1 MRAETLVG
9 LTVRV
14 VVLAGV
20 TASVLAAAGAP
31 AEAQAP
37 SPDGLCDAAGVE
49 QFDDVGDGAYGSDHI
64 LCMRALG
71 LSVGLADG
79 AYGPER
85 ELTRAQMASFIVR
98 LWRDVLGRA
107 CPEVDTPF
115 TDVDPDIVHAA
126 DIDCLY
132 GLRITTGTTATTYDP
147 QAKLTSWQISL
158 FLMRTYRRAVD
169 TCGTVNP
176 GLEEAVDYL
185 EGLRVIPSVAE
196 GRSQAVVTRAQM
208 AVYVIGLWHNVSGRG
223 LPPAPPALLTAP
235 APDALPAVA
244 FSLRDFVNGRWLE
257 QQDARLASS
266 IKQLEWARDGV
277 DKVESAVIQDLL
289 YTAVE
294 DLRVASRIVSLG
306 WLTDGIDPT
315 EAEAVSDLRLLAQ
328 NAADAAEQAL
338 ALRWVTDGI
347 DSAEAEAL
355 DSLAW
360 ISRRDAA
367 AAARIADMPFATT
380 IESPDVTAL
389 RSLLTL
395 AVFWP
400 ESFERVLAHPTL
412 SAGLSD
418 DMSPVVGT
426 LHGAGGDPGLIDR
439 LLDPD
444 TVSIERRILRLP
456 LAGEVVAD
464 IIRTGPG
471 AARSMD
477 LLAHSLRCAEE
488 IMAVPL
494 PTGHV
499 ALLFEDAATGSFA
512 GVNFGTHMAAQA
524 RLDTDADRQ
533 GAEVAAAVIAH
544 EVAHY
549 YWRDNSA
556 WIDEGAARLV
566 EAISRR
572 ARTGQPVGAT
582 DHPCAH
588 ARAIAE
594 LESLGE
600 QQAALAFVC
609 SYSLGERLFV
619 DLYRTLGDGPFHA
632 GLRSL
637 YLRSRVAAGPA
648 RGQETTLLSIDHLR
662 EAFLASGD
670 AAATVIAR
678 WYDGTEPY
686 DLSGL
691 DHGPVDPRLPGIS
704 GRIDEAAIVVG
715 AEGPAVSGFSA
726 RAVEDSDD
734 WVYLKLKYSYGVDA
748 VAEVPMRIVEY
759 FEDGLRFA
767 ERAVV
772 LTAEPRSVGGW
783 WRLSVGAAPSEAWA
797 PGRYWVHVYADD
809 RKVAAVEYE
818 VTP

>member
-1 MRAETLVG
+1 M
-9 LTVRV
+9 
-14 VVLAGV
+14 
-20 TASVLAAAGAP
+20 
-31 AEAQAP
+31 
-37 SPDGLCDAAGVE
+37 E
-49 QFDDVGDGAYGSDHI
+49 QFDDVGDGAYGADHI

-71 LSVGLADG
+71 LSVGQADG
-79 AYGPER
+79 TYGPER

-98 LWRDVLGRA
+98 LWRDVLGRT
-107 CPEVDTPF
+107 CPQVDSPF
-115 TDVDPDIVHAA
+115 TDVDPDSVHAA

-132 GLRITTGTTATTYDP
+132 GLRITTGTTATTYEP
-147 QAKLTSWQISL
+147 NARLTASQISR

-169 TCGTVNP
+169 TCGTANP
-176 GLEEAVDYL
+176 GLQEAVDYL
-185 EGLRVIPSVAE
+185 QGLRVIPSAAE
-196 GRSQAVVTRAQM
+196 GSSEAAVTRAQM
-208 AVYVIGLWHNVSGRG
+208 AVYVIGLWHNTSGRG
-223 LPPAPPALLTAP
+223 LPPAPPELLEEP

-244 FSLRDFVNGRWLE
+244 FSLRDFANGHWLE
-257 QQDARLASS
+257 QTDARLASS
-266 IKQLEWARDGV
+266 IKRLEWARDGV
-277 DKVESAVIQDLL
+277 DEIESAVIQDLL

-294 DLRVASRIVSLG
+294 DLRVASRLASLD
-306 WLTDGIDPT
+306 WLTDGIDGT
-315 EAEAVSDLRLLAQ
+315 EAEAVSHLQWMAHNDADT
-328 NAADAAEQAL
+328 AAHVL
-338 ALRWVTDGI
+338 ALGWMTDSI
-347 DSAEAEAL
+347 DAAEAEAV
-355 DSLAW
+355 DRLAS
-360 ISRRDAA
+360 IAHHDAA
-367 AAARIADMPFATT
+367 AAARIADMPFAAT
-380 IESPDVTAL
+380 IETPDVTAL
-389 RSLLTL
+389 RSLAIL
-395 AVFWP
+395 AFFWP

-444 TVSIERRILRLP
+444 TVSIERRILWLP

-477 LLAHSLRCAEE
+477 LLEHSLRCAEE

-494 PTGHV
+494 PTSHV
-499 ALLFEDAATGSFA
+499 ALLFQDAATGSFA
-512 GVNFGTHMAAQA
+512 GLNFGTHITAQA
-524 RLDTDADRQ
+524 GLDTDADRQ

-572 ARTGQPVGAT
+572 TRTGQPVGAT
-582 DHPCAH
+582 DRPCAH

-600 QQAALAFVC
+600 QQPALAFFC
-609 SYSLGERLFV
+609 SYSLGERLFA

-648 RGQETTLLSIDHLR
+648 RGQETTLLSADHLR

-691 DHGPVDPRLPGIS
+691 DHGPVDPRLPGID

-726 RAVEDSDD
+726 RTVEDSND
-734 WVYLKLKYSYGVDA
+734 WVYLKLKYSYRVDA

-759 FEDGLRFA
+759 FEDGFRFA

-772 LTAEPRSVGGW
+772 LTPEPRNVGGS

-797 PGRYWVHVYADD
+797 PGRYWVHVYAGD

>member
-1 MRAETLVG
+1 MRTKTLVG
-9 LTVRV
+9 LIVKV
-14 VVLAGV
+14 AVLAGV
-20 TASVLAAAGAP
+20 TASVLAVEGAL
-31 AEAQAP
+31 AEAQGP
-37 SPDGLCDAAGVE
+37 SPAGLCDAAGVE
-49 QFDDVGDGAYGSDHI
+49 QFDDVGDGAYGSGHI

-71 LSVGLADG
+71 LSVGRADG
-79 AYGPER
+79 TYGPER

-115 TDVDPDIVHAA
+115 TDVDPDSVHAA

-132 GLRITTGTTATTYDP
+132 GLRITAGTTATTYDP
-147 QAKLTSWQISL
+147 QAKLTSSQISL

-185 EGLRVIPSVAE
+185 EGLRVIPSAAE
-196 GRSQAVVTRAQM
+196 GRSQAAVTRAQM

-223 LPPAPPALLTAP
+223 LPPAPPRLIAEP
-235 APDALPAVA
+235 APHALPAAA
-244 FSLRDFVNGRWLE
+244 FSLRDFANGRWLE
-257 QQDARLASS
+257 QTDPALAAS

-277 DKVESAVIQDLL
+277 DRVESAVIQDLL
-289 YTAVE
+289 YTALS
-294 DLRVASRIVSLG
+294 DLGLASRIVSLG

-328 NAADAAEQAL
+328 NAADVAEQAL

-347 DSAEAEAL
+347 DSAEADAL

-360 ISRRDAA
+360 ISSGDAT
-367 AAARIADMPFATT
+367 AAARLADMPFAAT
-380 IESPDVTAL
+380 IEPPDVTAL
-389 RSLLTL
+389 RSLLIL
-395 AVFWP
+395 SVFWS

-418 DMSPVVGT
+418 DMSPVVGI
-426 LHGAGGDPGLIDR
+426 LHSAPGDPGLIDR

-444 TVSIERRILRLP
+444 TVSIERRILWLP

-477 LLAHSLRCAEE
+477 LLERSLRCAEE
-488 IMAVPL
+488 IMAVPM
-494 PTGHV
+494 PTSHV
-499 ALLFEDAATGSFA
+499 ALLFEDVATGSFA
-512 GVNFGTHMAAQA
+512 GVHLGTHMAARA
-524 RLDTDADRQ
+524 EFDTDADRQ
-533 GAEVAAAVIAH
+533 GAEVAADVIAH

-549 YWRDNSA
+549 YWRDNPA
-556 WIDEGAARLV
+556 WINEGAANFM
-566 EAISRR
+566 EAVSRR
-572 ARTGQPVGAT
+572 ARTGQPVSAT
-582 DHPCAH
+582 DRPCAH
-588 ARAIAE
+588 ARAIVE

-600 QQAALAFVC
+600 QQAELAFVC
-609 SYSLGERLFV
+609 SYSLGERLFA
-619 DLYRTLGDGPFHA
+619 DLYRTLGDGPFHT

-648 RGQETTLLSIDHLR
+648 RGQETTALSVDHLR
-662 EAFLASGD
+662 EAFAASGD

-691 DHGPVDPRLPGIS
+691 DQGPVDPRLPGID

-715 AEGPAVSGFSA
+715 AAGPAVSGFSA

-734 WVYLKLKYSYGVDA
+734 GVYLKLQYSYRVDA

-759 FEDGLRFA
+759 FEDGLRF
-767 ERAVV
+767 EDRAVV
-772 LTAEPRSVGGW
+772 LTAEPRNDGGRW
-783 WRLSVGAAPSEAWA
+783 LLSLGIVPTEAWA
-797 PGRYWVHVYADD
+797 PGRYWVHVYAGD

-818 VTP
+818 VAP

>member
-1 MRAETLVG
+1 MRARTLVG
-9 LTVRV
+9 LIVKV

-20 TASVLAAAGAP
+20 TASVLAVAGAP
-31 AEAQAP
+31 AEAQGP
-37 SPDGLCDAAGVE
+37 SADRLCDAAGVE

-107 CPEVDTPF
+107 CPEVDAPF
-115 TDVDPDIVHAA
+115 TDVDPDSVHAA

-132 GLRITTGTTATTYDP
+132 GLGVTTGTTATTYEP

-158 FLMRTYRRAVD
+158 FLIRTYRRAVD

-185 EGLRVIPSVAE
+185 KGLRVIPSAAE
-196 GRSQAVVTRAQM
+196 GSGEAAVTRAQM
-208 AVYVIGLWHNVSGRG
+208 AVYVIGLWHNISGRG
-223 LPPAPPALLTAP
+223 LPPAPPRLLVEP

-244 FSLRDFVNGRWLE
+244 FSLRDFANGRWLE
-257 QQDARLASS
+257 QTDPALAAS
-266 IKQLEWARDGV
+266 IKRLEWVRDGV
-277 DKVESAVIQDLL
+277 DEIESAAIQDLL
-289 YTAVE
+289 YTAVS
-294 DLRVASRIVSLG
+294 DLGLASRIVSLG

-315 EAEAVSDLRLLAQ
+315 EAEAVSDLRLLAR
-328 NAADAAEQAL
+328 NAADAAEQVL

-360 ISRRDAA
+360 ISRHAA
-367 AAARIADMPFATT
+367 AVARIAGMPFAAT
-380 IESPDVTAL
+380 IEPPDVTAL

-395 AVFWP
+395 AVFFP

-418 DMSPVVGT
+418 DMSPVVAT
-426 LHGAGGDPGLIDR
+426 LLSAGSDTGRIDR

-477 LLAHSLRCAEE
+477 LLAHSMRCAEE

-494 PTGHV
+494 PTSHV
-499 ALLFEDAATGSFA
+499 ALLFEDGATGAFA
-512 GVNFGTHMAAQA
+512 GSNFGTHITA
-524 RLDTDADRQ
+524 RAGLDTDADGQ
-533 GAEVAAAVIAH
+533 VAEVAADVIAH

-549 YWRDNSA
+549 YWRDNSG
-556 WIDEGAARLV
+556 WIDEGAALLM

-572 ARTGQPVGAT
+572 ARTGQPVSAT
-582 DHPCAH
+582 NRPCAH

-600 QQAALAFVC
+600 QQALLAFSC
-609 SYSLGERLFV
+609 NYSLGGRLFV
-619 DLYRTLGDGPFHA
+619 DLYRTLADGPFHA
-632 GLRSL
+632 GFRSL

-648 RGQETTLLSIDHLR
+648 RGQETTVLSIDHLR
-662 EAFLASGD
+662 GAFLASGD

-686 DLSGL
+686 DLGDL
-691 DHGPVDPRLPGIS
+691 DHGTVDPRLPGID

-734 WVYLKLKYSYGVDA
+734 RVYLKLQYSYRVDA
-748 VAEVPMRIVEY
+748 VTEVPMRIVEY
-759 FEDGLRFA
+759 FEDGLRFR
-767 ERAVV
+767 ERAAVR
-772 LTAEPRSVGGW
+772 TAEPGNAGGW
-783 WRLSVGAAPSEAWA
+783 WRLSVGAPPTEAWA
-797 PGRYWVHVYADD
+797 PGRYWVYVYAGD

>member
-1 MRAETLVG
+1 MCVQVFLG
-9 LTVRV
+9 LIVKV

-20 TASVLAAAGAP
+20 TASVLAVEGAL
-31 AEAQAP
+31 AEAQGP
-37 SPDGLCDAAGVE
+37 SSDGLCDAAGVE

-79 AYGPER
+79 AYGPKR

-115 TDVDPDIVHAA
+115 TDVDPDSVHAA

-132 GLRITTGTTATTYDP
+132 GLRITTGTTATTYEP
-147 QAKLTSWQISL
+147 QTKLTSWQISL

-185 EGLRVIPSVAE
+185 EGLRVIPAAAE
-196 GRSQAVVTRAQM
+196 GRSQAAVTRAQM
-208 AVYVIGLWHNVSGRG
+208 AVYVIGLWHNISGRG
-223 LPPAPPALLTAP
+223 LPPAPPRLLVEP

-244 FSLRDFVNGRWLE
+244 FSLRDFANGRWLE
-257 QQDARLASS
+257 QTAPTLAAS
-266 IKQLEWARDGV
+266 IKRLEWARDGF
-277 DKVESAVIQDLL
+277 DKVESAVTQDLL
-289 YTAVE
+289 YTAVS
-294 DLRVASRIVSLG
+294 DLGLASRIVSLG

-328 NAADAAEQAL
+328 NAADAAEQVL

-360 ISRRDAA
+360 ISRHDAA
-367 AAARIADMPFATT
+367 AAARIADMPFVAT
-380 IESPDVTAL
+380 IEPPDVTAL

-426 LHGAGGDPGLIDR
+426 LHGGPDLIDR

-477 LLAHSLRCAEE
+477 LLARSLRCAEE

-494 PTGHV
+494 PTSHV
-499 ALLFEDAATGSFA
+499 ALLFEDASTGSFA
-512 GVNFGTHMAAQA
+512 GLNFGTHIAARA
-524 RLDTDADRQ
+524 GLDTDADRQ
-533 GAEVAAAVIAH
+533 GAEVAADVIAH

-556 WIDEGAARLV
+556 WINEGAARLM

-582 DHPCAH
+582 DRPCAH

-600 QQAALAFVC
+600 QQAVLAFAC
-609 SYSLGERLFV
+609 NYSLGERLFV

-632 GLRSL
+632 GFRSL

-648 RGQETTLLSIDHLR
+648 RGQETTLLSVDHLR
-662 EAFLASGD
+662 GAFLASGD

-691 DHGPVDPRLPGIS
+691 DSGPADPRLPGID

-734 WVYLKLKYSYGVDA
+734 WVYLKLQYSYRVDA
-748 VAEVPMRIVEY
+748 VTEVPMWIVEY
-759 FEDGLRFA
+759 FEDGLRFE
-767 ERAVV
+767 ERPAV
-772 LTAEPRSVGGW
+772 LTAEPRNAGGW
-783 WRLSVGAAPSEAWA
+783 WRLSVGAAPTEAWA
-797 PGRYWVHVYADD
+797 PGRYWVHVYAGD